1 MGGLEMKPLHELYA
15 AASGFELLLE
25 NDLKALKR
33 HKDAMYR
40 EKDVFKIKDILNTL
54 KNLEYDTARYREWAE
69 LETEA
74 TKK

>member
-1 MGGLEMKPLHELYA
+1 MKPLHELYA

-33 HKDAMYR
+33 HRTRMYKEKDASR
-40 EKDVFKIKDILNTL
+40 TKDILNTL
-54 KNLEYDTARYREWAE
+54 KNLEYDTARYKEWAE

-74 TKK
+74 MEK